1 MKTKFFLLAAAAT
14 LASCSSNDDAPNYYD
29 GTIRLTTTDMSV
41 NTRGIDQDI
50 QSTQFLNGETVDIF
64 LWDEANTGYATN
76 PGSPAAFTFYDQP
89 LKCTANSS
97 GELTFLTFATK
108 QFWPIQEHNLNIYGV
123 YPSGKVVDSDSNPI
137 PIVSGDMNI
146 AFTVKPDQST
156 AADYKA
162 SDLMVG
168 MPTSGVDA
176 NNPTVA
182 AARAYDAN
190 VPLTFKHMLSK
201 ININLSKT
209 TATTEITEEQL
220 RHAKVSL
227 LNIKPTAHFS
237 PKKTT
242 ELPAAADGTA
252 APVVLYDG
260 TEQPNSALTYSGIVP
275 PQTFAAGTQ
284 FIKIEVGTDTFV
296 YSIPAGDLTLEGK
309 KVYTFGIKIHKATII
324 LTTTITDWDDTTPT
338 KYGDALLQ

>member
-1 MKTKFFLLAAAAT
+1 MKTKLFLLAAAAT

-64 LWDEANTGYATN
+64 LWDAANTGYATD
-76 PGSPAAFTFYDQP
+76 PGTPALFSFYTQP
-89 LKCTANSS
+89 LVCTADGS
-97 GELTFLTFATK
+97 GGLSFVTP
-108 QFWPIQEHNLNIYGV
+108 QFWPIQEHSLTIYGV
-123 YPSGKVVDSDSNPI
+123 YPSGAVGSNAI
-137 PIVSGDMNI
+137 GTADMSI
-146 AFTVKPDQST
+146 AFTVQSDQST

-168 MPTSGVDA
+168 MPTSGVVTD
-176 NNPTVA
+176 NPTVA
-182 AARAYDAN
+182 ASCAYN
-190 VPLTFKHMLSK
+190 PSVPLTFKHMLSK

-220 RHAKVSL
+220 RSAKVTL

-237 PKKTT
+237 PKKAT
-242 ELPAAADGTA
+242 ELAAAADGTA
-252 APVVLYDG
+252 GPVVLYDG
-260 TEQPNSALTYSGIVP
+260 TFEPNSALTYSGIVP
-275 PQTFAAGTQ
+275 PQTFAAATQ
-284 FIKIEVGTDTFV
+284 FIKIEVGADTFV
-296 YSIPAGDLTLEGK
+296 YSIPAGGLTLEGK

-324 LTTTITDWDDTTPT
+324 LTTTITEWDDSTPAT
-338 KYGDALLQ
+338 NGNALLQ

>member
-64 LWDEANTGYATN
+64 LWDAVNTGYATN
-76 PGSPAAFTFYDQP
+76 PGSPAAFTFYTQP
-89 LKCTANSS
+89 LVCTADGS
-97 GELTFLTFATK
+97 GGLTFVTK

-123 YPSGKVVDSDSNPI
+123 YPSGAVGDNNAI
-137 PIVSGDMNI
+137 GTTDMNI
-146 AFTVKPDQST
+146 PFTVESNQST
-156 AADYKA
+156 ADKYKA

-168 MPTSGVDA
+168 MPTSGVDTD
-176 NNPTVA
+176 NPTVA
-182 AARAYDAN
+182 ASCAYDEN

-220 RHAKVSL
+220 RHARVSL

-237 PKKTT
+237 PKKATA
-242 ELPAAADGTA
+242 LAAAADGTVG
-252 APVVLYDG
+252 PVVLYDG

-284 FIKIEVGTDTFV
+284 FIKIEVGADTFV
-296 YSIPAGDLTLEGK
+296 YSIPAGGLTLEGK

-324 LTTTITDWDDTTPT
+324 LTTTITDWEAASTDPT
-338 KYGDALLQ
+338 VGDALLQ